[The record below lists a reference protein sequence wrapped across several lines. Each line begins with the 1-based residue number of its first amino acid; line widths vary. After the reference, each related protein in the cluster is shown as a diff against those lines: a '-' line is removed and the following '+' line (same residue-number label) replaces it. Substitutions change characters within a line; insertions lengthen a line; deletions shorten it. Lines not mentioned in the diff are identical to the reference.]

1 MISLLVIYIGE
12 LVGLK
17 NETHIE
23 KIAEAK
29 KLLIILML
37 FGTVFIA
44 IIGRL
49 FYVMYI
55 NNNFYKT
62 KALYQSRSDIIIS
75 PKRGSILDRNG
86 NELAVSMAAYRADI
100 DMNTLRVSLRTN
112 HMSMDTLTAKL
123 SSILNMDPKKIKN
136 ILYMKSSEGNP
147 IKYATLAREINK
159 TESDSIQGLKLQGLI
174 ISEDSRREYIYNN
187 FLASTLGYTNAKG
200 NGVSGVEQSYNAEL
214 TGIPGR
220 EVSETDNKNNP
231 LPYEDSQHVAPVD
244 GKNVRLTIDLPIQKF
259 VEDAAEKAL
268 KDNTAKS
275 VTITVMNPKNGE
287 ILAMVSKSCT
297 NSSGTS
303 NSVKDSLKNNA
314 VQNTFEPGSIFKVI
328 TAYAGMEEK
337 VVDDNTI
344 FTCNGSLNV
353 GGTIIHCDDTTGH
366 GTEHFAD
373 IIKYSCNVGFMEL
386 GTKLLGEE
394 KLYKYEK
401 LFGFGEKTGI
411 DLPGEANGE
420 VRTPDKTTS
429 VDLATNSFGQGLSVT
444 AVEYLAAFNAVAN
457 GGTWIRPHVM
467 NQIEHRDIN
476 NKSVLDKKYDNLGKK
491 TILDKITTATLR
503 GYLRNVV
510 APGQNGVGAS
520 ADVPGLNIAGKT
532 GTAQKTDSVTGG
544 YATGKYM
551 SSFVG
556 MAPYGDPKITMLVSI
571 DEPDPNKYYAGQV
584 AAPVAHDLFKKIFD
598 YLQSG
603 IDDTLK

>member
-1 MISLLVIYIGE
+1 MISLVLIYIGE
-12 LVGLK
+12 LVCLK
-17 NETHIE
+17 NELHIE
-23 KIAEAK
+23 KIAESK
-29 KLLIILML
+29 KLVIMLML
-37 FGTVFIA
+37 FGTLFTA

-55 NNNFYKT
+55 NDNFYKT
-62 KALYQSRSDIIIS
+62 KASYQSRSDIIIS
-75 PKRGSILDRNG
+75 SKRGSILDRNS
-86 NELAVSMAAYRADI
+86 NELAVSMASYRVDI
-100 DMNTLRVSLRTN
+100 DMSTLRVSLRTN

-123 SSILNMDPKKIKN
+123 SSILNMDSKKIKN
-136 ILYMKSSEGNP
+136 ILYMKSPQGNP
-147 IKYATLAREINK
+147 IKYATLARQINK
-159 TESDSIQGLKLQGLI
+159 TQSNSIQGMKLQGLI
-174 ISEDSRREYIYNN
+174 ISDDSRREHIYNN
-187 FLASTLGYTNAKG
+187 FLASILGYTNAKG
-200 NGVSGVEQSYNAEL
+200 NGVSGVEQSYNTEL

-220 EVSETDNKNNP
+220 KVSQTDNKKNP
-231 LPYEDSQHVAPVD
+231 LPYKDSKYVAPVD
-244 GKNVRLTIDLPIQKF
+244 GKNLRLTIDLPIQKF

-303 NSVKDSLKNNA
+303 TSVKDSLKNNA

-353 GGTIIHCDDTTGH
+353 GGTIIHCDDTAGH
-366 GTEHFAD
+366 GTEHFGD

-411 DLPGEANGE
+411 DLPGEATGE
-420 VRTPDKTTS
+420 VKTPDKTTR

-444 AVEYLAAFNAVAN
+444 SVEYLAAFNAVAN

-467 NQIEHRDIN
+467 NQIEHRDVN
-476 NKSVLDKKYDNLGKK
+476 NKPVLDKKYDNLGKK
-491 TILDKITTATLR
+491 TILDKNIAATLR

-532 GTAQKTDSVTGG
+532 GTAQKNDSVTGG
-544 YATGKYM
+544 YGAGKYM

-556 MAPYGDPKITMLVSI
+556 MAPYGDPRITMLVSI
-571 DEPDPNKYYAGQV
+571 DEPNPNKYYAGQV
-584 AAPVAHDLFKKIFD
+584 AAPVAHDLFIKIFD

-603 IDDTLK
+603 IDDPLK